1 MAIENAQDFLFQRIR
16 EILPQHISLVDSIS
30 EILHVSND
38 SAYRRIRGETQ
49 LVLEETRQICDHFHL
64 SLDQMLNVKSGAI
77 LFQTVRID
85 NKNYPFENYL
95 GGILQQLQQTESF
108 LQKEVIYL
116 TKEIPLFHQFTF
128 EPYFAFRYF
137 FWMKSILQH
146 PDYANRGFSFDCLT
160 PSIKSLGEAV
170 IKTYNNI
177 PSIEIWNSE
186 CINSTIFQVEYYKEA
201 GLFSS
206 ASDIRLVYEAT
217 EEAIIHLR
225 NQVENGCKFLPGEN
239 PQFKKSNYKFYF
251 NRIILA
257 DNTILVATDHVKTV
271 FLVFDILNYMATR
284 DETFCNDTFEVMQ
297 NLMKRSTQISSV
309 SEKQRN
315 IFFNMLISKIQ
326 DRKKHL

>member
-95 GGILQQLQQTESF
+95 GGILQHLQQTESF

-128 EPYFAFRYF
+128 QPYFAFRYF

-160 PSIKSLGEAV
+160 PSIISLGQAV
-170 IKTYNNI
+170 IKSYNNI
-177 PSIEIWNSE
+177 PSTEIWNSE
-186 CINSTIFQVEYYKEA
+186 CINSTIFQVDYYKEA

-206 ASDIRLVYEAT
+206 AADIRMVYEAT
-217 EEAIIHLR
+217 EESIYHLK
-225 NQVENGCKFLPGEN
+225 NQVENGCKFSPGEN
-239 PQFKKSNYKFYF
+239 PQFKKSNFKFFY
-251 NRIILA
+251 NRVMLG
-257 DNTILVATDHVKTV
+257 DNTILAITDHVKTV
-271 FLVFDILNYMATR
+271 FLIFDVLNYMTTA
-284 DETFCNDTFEVMQ
+284 DDTFCNDTFQGLQ

-315 IFFNMLISKIQ
+315 IFFNILIAKIQ